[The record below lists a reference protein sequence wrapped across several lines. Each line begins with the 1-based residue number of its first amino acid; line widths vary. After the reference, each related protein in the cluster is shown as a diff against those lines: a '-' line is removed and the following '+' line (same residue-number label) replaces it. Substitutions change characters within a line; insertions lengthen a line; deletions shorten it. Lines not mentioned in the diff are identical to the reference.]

1 MATEILLIEDT
12 DEIRR
17 GIQLS
22 LQKEG
27 YQVTAFDEAEAAL
40 NALETKTFAL
50 ILLDLMLP
58 KMSGEMFL
66 NELGENNPIPVI
78 VISALNDEFTQ
89 INLYSKRIDDYV
101 IKPFS
106 TNILA
111 LKIDAILR
119 RVGHKENAA
128 VTYNDLTLEINNYQ
142 VHRQG
147 QSIELTSKEFE
158 LLQMM
163 LLSQGKVFSREEFL
177 DTIWGYDSFVDSRA
191 IDVHIKNLR
200 SKLGK
205 DIIQTVKG
213 IGYRIEKETN

>member
-1 MATEILLIEDT
+1 MAKEILLIEDT

-27 YQVTAFDEAEAAL
+27 YHVTAFDEAEAAL
-40 NALETKTFAL
+40 KALEMQPFDL

-58 KMSGEMFL
+58 KMSGEAFL
-66 NELGENNPIPVI
+66 SELGEHNQIPVI

-89 INLYSKRIDDYV
+89 INLYNKRIDDYV
-101 IKPFS
+101 VKPFS

-119 RVGHKENAA
+119 RVGQQENDTI
-128 VTYNDLTLEINNYQ
+128 TYNDLTLEINNYQ
-142 VHRQG
+142 VRRQD
-147 QSIELTSKEFE
+147 QPIELTSKEFD

-163 LLSQGKVFSREEFL
+163 FLSQGKVFSREEFL
-177 DTIWGYDSFVDSRA
+177 DTIWGYDSFVDARA

-200 SKLGK
+200 RKLGK

-213 IGYRIEKETN
+213 IGYRIEKEKN

>member
-1 MATEILLIEDT
+1 
-12 DEIRR
+12 
-17 GIQLS
+17 
-22 LQKEG
+22 
-27 YQVTAFDEAEAAL
+27 
-40 NALETKTFAL
+40 
-50 ILLDLMLP
+50 MLP
-58 KMSGEMFL
+58 KMSGETFL

-142 VHRQG
+142 VQQG

-191 IDVHIKNLR
+191 IDVHIKTSVAN
-200 SKLGK
+200 
-205 DIIQTVKG
+205 
-213 IGYRIEKETN
+213 

>member
-1 MATEILLIEDT
+1 M
-12 DEIRR
+12 
-17 GIQLS
+17 
-22 LQKEG
+22 
-27 YQVTAFDEAEAAL
+27 

-58 KMSGEMFL
+58 KMSGETFL

>member
-1 MATEILLIEDT
+1 MIKILFLEDEPNILEVTTEYMKMQGYDVTCVSNGEEAIKMLKKNDFNLAILDIMVPKITGIEVLEYINKSKKDIATIMLTALG
-12 DEIRR
+12 DEQT
-17 GIQLS
+17 QL
-22 LQKEG
+22 K
-27 YQVTAFDEAEAAL
+27 AFNL
-40 NALETKTFAL
+40 KT
-50 ILLDLMLP
+50 
-58 KMSGEMFL
+58 
-66 NELGENNPIPVI
+66 
-78 VISALNDEFTQ
+78 
-89 INLYSKRIDDYV
+89 DDYV

>member
-58 KMSGEMFL
+58 KMSGETFL

-147 QSIELTSKEFE
+147 QPIELTSKEFE

-205 DIIQTVKG
+205 DIIHKASK
-213 IGYRIEKETN
+213 IKSSKKN

>member
-22 LQKEG
+22 LQKEC

-58 KMSGEMFL
+58 KMSGETFL

-200 SKLGK
+200 RKLGK

>member
-58 KMSGEMFL
+58 KMSGETFL

-111 LKIDAILR
+111 L
-119 RVGHKENAA
+119 
-128 VTYNDLTLEINNYQ
+128 LEINNYQ